1 MPSSAG
7 FTWSTDASSVASI
20 ASAGRIAIDTPFAGD
35 RRDVEPD
42 VYERLAP
49 SLRDHRHPVVPAEA
63 ERDDRGGGGHVKVLP
78 MQ

>member
-7 FTWSTDASSVASI
+7 FTWSTDASSR
-20 ASAGRIAIDTPFAGD
+20 RIDRERGQDTIDRPFAGD

-42 VYERLAP
+42 VYEGLTP